1 MHVRGDR
8 RVLLRKVEL
17 LSQDATSGEIIPPDR
32 ARGEDKGLKMIIC
45 CNDLRNKGDISN
57 SELVA
62 YEPLL
67 LRQDGLKHTQ
77 YTLDL
82 VLVTI
87 YRARDLLGVED
98 AEPDSLA
105 EIGTLA

>member
-8 RVLLRKVEL
+8 RVLLRNVEF
-17 LSQDATSGEIIPPDR
+17 LSQEATGGDIIPSDR
-32 ARGEDKGLKMIIC
+32 ARGEDKGQGTIIY
-45 CNDLRNKGDISN
+45 CNHLRNKGDISD

-67 LRQDGLKHTQ
+67 LGQDGLKHTQ

-87 YRARDLLGVED
+87 YRARDLLRMED
-98 AEPDSLA
+98 AEPDSLT